1 MCFQEMFAKKDN
13 KEKNVKASTHLL
25 CPLAEGQK
33 YLAALKWGL
42 PVITKVSNRNILNQN
57 PNFSMTGEGV
67 KVSHFSFYFSC
78 FSLILFYCL
87 IGLVNGLPQGI

>member
-1 MCFQEMFAKKDN
+1 MFAKKDN

-57 PNFSMTGEGV
+57 TQISMTGGGLRYDISLFILV
-67 KVSHFSFYFSC
+67 VYLYFD
-78 FSLILFYCL
+78 FI
-87 IGLVNGLPQGI
+87 V